1 MPLYQRFGVVLYLIW
16 IEAFLIFFSF
26 NALFPF
32 HATADPR
39 GISVKARTRAGETRD
54 IKLYSG
60 YHALVVGCGDYRAG
74 WPKLPNP
81 VKDAKEVASTLKKLG
96 FEVKL
101 LEDPDWATLRRS
113 LHQVIAGPGRDR
125 DKAILF
131 WYSGH
136 GHTLKEAGGRDLGY
150 IVPVDAPNPDNDEIG
165 FMGRAISMREI
176 ETLAR
181 RIRSRHTL
189 MLFDSCFSGAIFQA
203 VRAKPSRY
211 IKEKVQKPV
220 RQFITAGNEKEQVP
234 DQSVFKTVFVQS
246 IQDGYADR
254 NRDGYVT
261 GMELGDYLQE
271 QVVNYSRGAQHPQF
285 GKINDPKLD
294 KGDFVF
300 LTASSG
306 TIIEEPST
314 YESDYL
320 NPKAQDPGNL
330 KLTTHDIDSRFID
343 NANIGELFVIT
354 GKVKNEYQENRG
366 MVTIVGKIYSSEKVL
381 VHEETIYCGNFMS
394 DLELS
399 NLEWDMIQARLANRL
414 GDNRSNVKV
423 EPGKSIPFMVV
434 FSGLPDDL
442 EEFTIEVTG
451 STASLETSLIEK
463 GPKTGRL
470 YVNTTPSDAR
480 VRILNIGPKF
490 YQGMEL
496 APGDYHVEVSAGGY
510 GKQTRWVN
518 LFAGED
524 KRIDFRLAGAETA
537 VRPAPVV
544 APLTT
549 TTGKSRINNSIGMEF
564 VYIKPGSFMMGSLT
578 SESGR
583 GSDERQHEVTLTQG
597 YYLQT
602 TEVTV
607 GQWRKF
613 VSVTGH
619 KSEAETSGGVLVCNG
634 SKCEMK
640 EDAYW
645 DNPGYLQ
652 DDRSPVTCVSWNDA
666 QAFIKWLSREE
677 GQSYRLPTEAEWEYA
692 ARAGTQT
699 PFYFGDCLSTDQANY
714 NGNYPMPGCDK
725 GQYRKKPV
733 AVGSF
738 PANAWGLHDMHGNV
752 WEWCQDWKG
761 DYPTGSVTDPEGPSS
776 GEFRVDRGGGW
787 DYGAGNCRSAD
798 RFGDAPDSRDNVIG
812 FRLARTQ

>member
-211 IKEKVQKPV
+211 IEEKVQKPV

-320 NPKAQDPGNL
+320 NPKAQDPGNI
-330 KLTTHDIDSRFID
+330 KLATHDINSRFID
-343 NANIGELFVIT
+343 NTNVGKLFIIT
-354 GKVKNEYQENRG
+354 GKVKNGYSENRG
-366 MVTIVGKIYSSEKVL
+366 MVSITGKIFKSGKVE
-381 VHEETIYCGNFMS
+381 VHKETVYCGNVMS

-399 NLEWDMIQARLANRL
+399 NLEWDKIQARLANRL
-414 GDNRSNVKV
+414 GDNRSNVKI

-434 FSGLPDDL
+434 FSSLPDDL
-442 EEFTIEVTG
+442 EEFTIEVAG
-451 STASLETSLIEK
+451 STASIDAHLYEQ

-480 VRILNIGPKF
+480 VRILNIVPKF

-496 APGDYHVEVSAGGY
+496 APGDYHMEVSAPGH
-510 GKQTRWVN
+510 GKQTRWVS
-518 LFAGED
+518 LSAGEE
-524 KRIDFRLAGAETA
+524 KRIGFRLSASKTAEQPT
-537 VRPAPVV
+537 PV
-544 APLTT
+544 ASQITT
-549 TTGKSRINNSIGMEF
+549 TTSRPRITNSIGMKF
-564 VYIKPGSFMMGSLT
+564 VYIEPGSFMMGSPT
-578 SESGR
+578 SERGR
-583 GSDERQHEVTLTQG
+583 DDDEHQSQLLSSTKGGERQHRVTLTQG

-602 TEVTV
+602 TEVTQ
-607 GQWRKF
+607 GQWQQVMGSNPSHFKNCGNDCPVEKVSWDDVQTFIRKLNIMEGTDKLP
-613 VSVTGH
+613 SAH
-619 KSEAETSGGVLVCNG
+619 RGGVGVCGPGGKHRPVLFWRRRKSTWQLCLV
-634 SKCEMK
+634 
-640 EDAYW
+640 
-645 DNPGYLQ
+645 
-652 DDRSPVTCVSWNDA
+652 
-666 QAFIKWLSREE
+666 
-677 GQSYRLPTEAEWEYA
+677 
-692 ARAGTQT
+692 
-699 PFYFGDCLSTDQANY
+699 
-714 NGNYPMPGCDK
+714 
-725 GQYRKKPV
+725 
-733 AVGSF
+733 
-738 PANAWGLHDMHGNV
+738 
-752 WEWCQDWKG
+752 
-761 DYPTGSVTDPEGPSS
+761 
-776 GEFRVDRGGGW
+776 
-787 DYGAGNCRSAD
+787 
-798 RFGDAPDSRDNVIG
+798 
-812 FRLARTQ
+812 